1 MAIRTWKFQSGKR
14 GHVVVLEHNPWSG
27 RRVLK
32 LDGNEMMNEMP
43 WDNLRHSYKFAC
55 DKLDCEVTVGRSY
68 LVLSVKYTFTVG
80 GILVEPDTGIS
91 DMCLLHPCSP
101 PAESTLL
108 QPASTSANG
117 TNETN
122 LLRADNASTKESEVL

>member
-27 RRVLK
+27 RRVL
-32 LDGNEMMNEMP
+32 
-43 WDNLRHSYKFAC
+43 
-55 DKLDCEVTVGRSY
+55 KLDCEVTVGRSY

-108 QPASTSANG
+108 QPASTSANA